1 MEKIN
6 DIPVLISCYS
16 NTNTE
21 SSILSMNVEQ
31 LYNYGHP
38 ICITSHKLI
47 NRDLEDKID
56 YFIYTNENYELPKNF
71 DKNYY
76 YFIETGD
83 FRYQTNFNGGIGG
96 YSYAIVLNLLNGL
109 NLLKSKGFKFFIF
122 SESDTV
128 IDYPSYNRIV
138 EYLKEFNFNYHNS
151 WFLIENIGNGVL
163 FGDNGTGLVSSS
175 LFLGDIDFFISKL
188 VELDTIEKYVSYCDM
203 KNIGYGL
210 EPFLST
216 IIVRDNDK
224 CLLNNNK
231 ISEIV
236 TNSFLGCLYGGQM
249 NIKDF
254 KTFEFWLDIVR
265 SEDSNSIFLIIS
277 GSIYSENVTAELYYD
292 NIFKSSSEKVIG
304 DFYLYDII
312 SDFNFSEISYVV
324 KQNGNTIKK
333 VSRSK
338 DEIFNNHISY
348 AKIF

>member
-1 MEKIN
+1 MNKIN
-6 DIPVLISCYS
+6 NIPVLISCYS

-71 DKNYY
+71 DKNYF
-76 YFIETGD
+76 YFMETGN

-96 YSYAIVLNLLNGL
+96 YSYAIVLNLINGL

-138 EYLKEFNFNYHNS
+138 EYLTKFNFNYHNS
-151 WFLIENIGNGVL
+151 WFMVENV
-163 FGDNGTGLVSSS
+163 GTVLVSSS
-175 LFLGDIDFFISKL
+175 LFMGNIDFFISKL
-188 VELDTIEKYVSYCDM
+188 VVFDTMEKYVSYCDIN
-203 KNIGYGL
+203 NIGYGL
-210 EPFLST
+210 EIFLST

-236 TNSFLGCLYGGQM
+236 TNSFLGCLSGGQM

-254 KTFEFWLDIVR
+254 KTYEFWLDIVR
-265 SEDSNSIFLIIS
+265 SEDSNSIFLVIS
-277 GSIYSENVTAELYYD
+277 GSRYSDNLTAELYYD
-292 NIFKSSSEKVIG
+292 NILKSSSEKVIG

-338 DEIFNNHISY
+338 DEIFNNVMSY

>member
-1 MEKIN
+1 MENIEN
-6 DIPVLISCYS
+6 IPVLISCYS

-21 SSILSMNVEQ
+21 SSVLSMNIEQ

-38 ICITSHKLI
+38 ICVTSHKLI

-71 DKNYY
+71 DRD
-76 YFIETGD
+76 YFYFNQSGN

-96 YSYAIVLNLLNGL
+96 YSYAIILNLLNGL

-138 EYLKEFNFNYHNS
+138 EYLKEFDFNYHNS
-151 WFLIENIGNGVL
+151 WFIIENFERVL
-163 FGDNGTGLVSSS
+163 ISSS
-175 LFLGDIDFFISKL
+175 LFMGNIDFFISKL
-188 VELDTIEKYVSYCDM
+188 SEFDTIERYVSYCDM
-203 KNIGYGL
+203 KNISYGL
-210 EPFLST
+210 EVFLST
-216 IIVRDNDK
+216 IFVVDNDK
-224 CLLNNNK
+224 CLINNNK
-231 ISEIV
+231 INEIV
-236 TNSFLGCLYGGQM
+236 KNSFLGCLSGGQM
-249 NIKDF
+249 NIMDF
-254 KTFEFWLDIVR
+254 KTYEFWLDIVR

-277 GSIYSENVTAELYYD
+277 GCRYSDNVTVELYYD
-292 NIFKSSSEKVIG
+292 KILKSSSEKVIG

-312 SDFNFSEISYVV
+312 SDFNFSEISYVA
-324 KQNGNTIKK
+324 KKNGNTIKK
-333 VSRSK
+333 TTRSK

>member
-1 MEKIN
+1 MDKIN
-6 DIPVLISCYS
+6 NIPVLISCYS

-71 DKNYY
+71 DKNYF
-76 YFIETGD
+76 YFMETGN

-138 EYLKEFNFNYHNS
+138 EFLKEFDFNYHNS
-151 WFLIENIGNGVL
+151 WFMTENMASGLI
-163 FGDNGTGLVSSS
+163 SSS
-175 LFLGDIDFFISKL
+175 LFMGNIDFFISKL
-188 VELDTIEKYVSYCDM
+188 VVFDTMEKYVSYCDIN
-203 KNIGYGL
+203 NIGYGL
-210 EPFLST
+210 EIFLST

-224 CLLNNNK
+224 CLVNNNK

-236 TNSFLGCLYGGQM
+236 TNSFLGCLSGGQM

-254 KTFEFWLDIVR
+254 KTYEFWLDIVR
-265 SEDSNSIFLIIS
+265 SEDSNSIFLVIS
-277 GSIYSENVTAELYYD
+277 GSRYSDNLTAEIYYD
-292 NIFKSSSEKVIG
+292 NILKSSSEKVIG

-338 DEIFNNHISY
+338 DEIFNNIMSY

>member
-1 MEKIN
+1 MDKIN
-6 DIPVLISCYS
+6 NIPVLISCYS
-16 NTNTE
+16 NSNTE
-21 SSILSMNVEQ
+21 SSVLSMNIEQ

-38 ICITSHKLI
+38 ICVTSHKLI
-47 NRDLEDKID
+47 NKDLEDKID
-56 YFIYTNENYELPKNF
+56 YFIYTKENYELPKNF

-76 YFIETGD
+76 YFVEIGN
-83 FRYQTNFNGGIGG
+83 FRYQSNFNGGIGG

-138 EYLKEFNFNYHNS
+138 DFLNEFNFNYHNS
-151 WFLIENIGNGVL
+151 WFMLENI
-163 FGDNGTGLVSSS
+163 GTGLVSSS

-188 VELDTIEKYVSYCDM
+188 VDLNTIEKYINYCDM
-203 KNIGYGL
+203 NNIGYGL
-210 EPFLST
+210 ETFLST

-224 CLLNNNK
+224 SLLNNNK

-236 TNSFLGCLYGGQM
+236 KNSFLGCLSGGQM
-249 NIKDF
+249 NIMDF
-254 KTFEFWLDIVR
+254 KTYEFWLDIVR

-277 GSIYSENVTAELYYD
+277 SSRYSDNIVAELYYD
-292 NIFKSSSEKVIG
+292 NILKSSSEKVIG

-312 SDFNFSEISYVV
+312 SDFNFNEIIYVI
-324 KQNGNTIKK
+324 KKNGKIIKK
-333 VSRSK
+333 VTRSK
-338 DEIFNNHISY
+338 DEIFNNRISY

>member
-1 MEKIN
+1 MNKIN
-6 DIPVLISCYS
+6 NIPVLISCYS

-71 DKNYY
+71 DKNYF
-76 YFIETGD
+76 YFMETGN

-138 EYLKEFNFNYHNS
+138 EYLSEFNFNYHNS
-151 WFLIENIGNGVL
+151 WFMVENVGA
-163 FGDNGTGLVSSS
+163 GLVSSS
-175 LFLGDIDFFISKL
+175 LFMGNIDFFISKL
-188 VELDTIEKYVSYCDM
+188 VVFDTMEKYVSYCDIN
-203 KNIGYGL
+203 NIGYGL
-210 EPFLST
+210 EIFLST

-236 TNSFLGCLYGGQM
+236 TNSFLGCLSGGQM

-254 KTFEFWLDIVR
+254 KTYEFWLDIVR
-265 SEDSNSIFLIIS
+265 SEDSNSIFLVIS
-277 GSIYSENVTAELYYD
+277 GSRYSDNLTAELYYD
-292 NIFKSSSEKVIG
+292 NILKSSSEKVIG

-338 DEIFNNHISY
+338 DEIFNNIMSY